1 MMGPVTSLR
10 PALVVLALLGA
21 VGLPLAG
28 YLRPAAAEPPPEQ
41 RSYTVAEPACTMRD
55 SRLNAVSGMAV
66 RSDGTWVINDRG
78 AVLYRLRADCSVA
91 EARDLAPELK
101 KLGTTLVDVE
111 DLALGPDGWLWL
123 SDSGG
128 NRTPRGS
135 VTLVGWK
142 DVTTPVR
149 VVTLK
154 YSTGT
159 HDTEALMLDMTG
171 RAVVVT
177 KVGGSAPAQVFA
189 SRLPVGAGAQN
200 LRLVGT
206 LTLPRPDGAGSGA
219 RLVTAGDVD
228 RTGTYAVLRTYTN
241 AWEFDAPD
249 GDVADALVTGT
260 PRLVPL
266 PETAQG
272 EAIAYTLDGSE
283 LLTSGEGSPVDLD
296 RVQIVNGR

>member
-1 MMGPVTSLR
+1 MTSFR

-21 VGLPLAG
+21 VGLPVAG
-28 YLRPAAAEPPPEQ
+28 YLSPAAAVAPPEQ
-41 RSYTVAEPACTMRD
+41 RSYTVAEPACTIRD
-55 SRLNAVSGMAV
+55 ARLDSVSGMAV

-101 KLGTTLVDVE
+101 KLGTTLADVE

-128 NRTPRGS
+128 NRTPRS
-135 VTLVGWK
+135 TVTLVGWK
-142 DVTTPVR
+142 DAKTPVK
-149 VVTLK
+149 VVNLK
-154 YSTGT
+154 YSSGT
-159 HDTEALMLDMTG
+159 HDTEALMIDMTG
-171 RAVVVT
+171 RAVAVT
-177 KVGGSAPAQVFA
+177 KVAGSAPAEVYA
-189 SRLPVGAGAQN
+189 SRFAVGAGASN

-206 LTLPRPDGAGSGA
+206 LELKRPDGAGAGA

-249 GDVADALVTGT
+249 GDVANALVNAT

-266 PETAQG
+266 PATKQG

-283 LLTSGEGSPVDLD
+283 LLTSGEGTPVNLD